1 MSTSSHLASERSRA
15 DRHHRRIITPEQ
27 IEEVIEPDCA
37 TWQYWFVLTV
47 DGEEWLGRKFL
58 VEPTGG
64 WWISSIVRPWMLLGR
79 KLGIDTKSCEASFR
93 YRVATPDELLTVF
106 LRAGEDPSASL
117 HFPYPCMDARGNECV
132 MSTKDWTDLA
142 PLADELDVHEE
153 HFRQQAIDL
162 LKGISLAPGARVY
175 DPACSTGAF
184 IAAMASALPDAQCV
198 GSDLS
203 TGMIELAHR
212 RFDRPNLRFEVCDA
226 LASCCEAA
234 SCDVVFVRFLN
245 AEVVPQV
252 AAMDYFRALRRLVRR
267 GGRMVIFGHTPV
279 LFAPDQHA
287 SGLGL
292 APVSNVANLPGGG
305 GLFQFYVLEAID

>member
-1 MSTSSHLASERSRA
+1 VSVSAHLASERSRA
-15 DRHHRRIITPEQ
+15 DLHHRRIVVPGQ
-27 IEEVIEPDCA
+27 IEEVVEPDCS
-37 TWQYWFVLTV
+37 TWQYWFVLAV
-47 DGEEWLGRKFL
+47 DGEEWIGRKFL

-79 KLGIDTKSCEASFR
+79 KMGIDTKACVASFR
-93 YRVATPDELLTVF
+93 YRVAPLDELLAVF
-106 LRAGEDPSASL
+106 LRACRDPLASL
-117 HFPYPCMDARGNECV
+117 HFPYPCMDAQGKECV
-132 MSTKDWTDLA
+132 MSTRDWTGLA
-142 PLADELDVHEE
+142 PLADKLDSHEE
-153 HFRQQAIDL
+153 HFRLQAIDL
-162 LKGISLAPGARVY
+162 LKGMGLAPGARVY

-203 TGMIELAHR
+203 SGMIELARR
-212 RFDRPNLRFEVCDA
+212 RFDHPNLRFEVCDA

-245 AEVVPQV
+245 AEVVPQG
-252 AAMDYFRALRRLVRR
+252 AAMEYFRTLRRLVRR
-267 GGRMVIFGHTPV
+267 GGRMVVFGHTPV
-279 LFAPDQHA
+279 MFAPDQHA

-292 APVSNVANLPGGG
+292 MPVSNVASLSGGG